1 MVRWPFRDSRRSP
14 VPQQPQLH
22 LKCKFIPALTRTGGF
37 LLAPLSLHQARPGE
51 RALPCSPALTRSYL
65 GPAGCTGSGGTAVW
79 APLGEWSSGP
89 CRALRAVCPSQ
100 ARVGDTGRHRPMEAA
115 AREVRGC
122 PMLRVPGPPVWGR
135 GGSYY
140 KPKRGRALG
149 ETTRFLPS
157 NGPPT
162 VLTRI
167 AMSSF
172 HSDRPMGS
180 CLAARPV
187 FRCLPGRAGPS

>member
-1 MVRWPFRDSRRSP
+1 MWSAGPSGTHGDHQSP
-14 VPQQPQLH
+14 SSPSYTISASSSD
-22 LKCKFIPALTRTGGF
+22 FIPALTRTGGF

-65 GPAGCTGSGGTAVW
+65 GPAGCAGSGGTPVW
-79 APLGEWSSGP
+79 ARAPVHAGLFEPCVRPRLGSGT
-89 CRALRAVCPSQ
+89 RAAI
-100 ARVGDTGRHRPMEAA
+100 GR
-115 AREVRGC
+115 C

-135 GGSYY
+135 GGPYY

-172 HSDRPMGS
+172 LSGWPVGS
-180 CLAARPV
+180 CPAARHV
-187 FRCLPGRAGPS
+187 FRCLQGPACLP